1 MMLLLLRLFPD
12 PQLET
17 PPRPRDNFY
26 EPEHPYFGR
35 LFLLG
40 PVSPWTIGG
49 VLTKVKQTGRV
60 PLLLELVRQSL
71 FTSTYLQ

>member
-26 EPEHPYFGR
+26 EPEHPNFGR

-40 PVSPWTIGG
+40 PVSRGLA
-49 VLTKVKQTGRV
+49 VLIKVKQLGGFIFF
-60 PLLLELVRQSL
+60 LNYGSL
-71 FTSTYLQ
+71 FSKVRT

>member
-26 EPEHPYFGR
+26 EPEHPNFGR
-35 LFLLG
+35 LVVLG
-40 PVSPWTIGG
+40 PVSPRTRCPDQSE
-49 VLTKVKQTGRV
+49 TTGRIH
-60 PLLLELVRQSL
+60 LLLELRQSV
-71 FTSTYLQ
+71 FKSTYVGTGT